1 MKLKL
6 KKYIKKVKLFYLNL
20 KKYFLKVWKNNP
32 LKILIPLISGLIFI
46 ICLFFLSLINSIIV
60 FMVINLIYF
69 IPLFIIKRKKESDV
83 MKAKKKKSS
92 KKRKINFKKVF
103 KIFLLTMLILFIL
116 GVIGV
121 VSFCAYIVINAPEFD
136 EDLLYVT
143 NPSIILD
150 KDNNEIMKLGEEKRV
165 VLEYDEIPEVLIDAI
180 IATEDSRFFEHT
192 GVDWARFLKASF
204 LQLLGKSE
212 AGGASTLTMQVSK
225 NTYTSKEASGI
236 EGIIRKF
243 TDVYVSMFKIEKN
256 YTKEQIMEFYVNTY
270 WLGSNSYGVEQISKT
285 YFGKSAKDL
294 NLAEAAMIAGLFQAP
309 GSYNPYKYGFSFTYS
324 EQGNI
329 FQCLGR
335 SVTYNVSLVKSVI
348 NSLKWLITGRLGMD
362 ALSGPIGLTSVVS
375 DVVDADI
382 GIGYQILTLIN
393 LMALI
398 SANLGAF
405 NLLPIPGLDGG
416 KLVFVVVELIRGGKK
431 VPPEKEAIVSLIFMA
446 LLVILSLFVA
456 GSDIFKLIG

>member
-1 MKLKL
+1 MDVV
-6 KKYIKKVKLFYLNL
+6 I
-20 KKYFLKVWKNNP
+20 
-32 LKILIPLISGLIFI
+32 
-46 ICLFFLSLINSIIV
+46 SIII
-60 FMVINLIYF
+60 MI
-69 IPLFIIKRKKESDV
+69 
-83 MKAKKKKSS
+83 
-92 KKRKINFKKVF
+92 
-103 KIFLLTMLILFIL
+103 FIL
-116 GVIGV
+116 GLLVLSHEWGHFIAARIFKVRVNEFSIFMGPKLFSRKSKKTGTV
-121 VSFCAYIVINAPEFD
+121 YSLRAIPLGGFCAMQGEEESDDGDDAFCNKAWYKRAVILVAGALMNFIVAIVLITVIFMFTGYDTRQVSTVGTTGPIALSGMEAGDKVYKYNGDGILNPID
-136 EDLLYVT
+136 YDLYVT
-143 NPSIILD
+143 AYGNDLKNISFHVKKADGSKVKYSFERDIKIVNSEVDGETVTTSMTADINVYATKGDNKQYMGNYSSTWENSDTLIITMTAQDGSYEVYKYGKNETGSFGTTYEQYSAD
-150 KDNNEIMKLGEEKRV
+150 KQM
-165 VLEYDEIPEVLIDAI
+165 IDSSY
-180 IATEDSRFFEHT
+180 TEDTQDAPVAE
-192 GVDWARFLKASF
+192 
-204 LQLLGKSE
+204 
-212 AGGASTLTMQVSK
+212 
-225 NTYTSKEASGI
+225 NTI
-236 EGIIRKF
+236 
-243 TDVYVSMFKIEKN
+243 
-256 YTKEQIMEFYVNTY
+256 
-270 WLGSNSYGVEQISKT
+270 L
-285 YFGKSAKDL
+285 
-294 NLAEAAMIAGLFQAP
+294 
-309 GSYNPYKYGFSFTYS
+309 SYNPYKYGFSFTYS